1 MNFIKKITRTF
12 KRHKA
17 VIYMCQKNNVRNKMF
32 HTATYVSI
40 IAICVV
46 MTGCLSS
53 REFISTEE
61 KFSKSQK
68 ATSFHIVE
76 KGDTLFSIAWTYGWD
91 YHELADTN
99 SIAKPYTIYV
109 GQKIDIVNPP
119 LVKNSAVVS
128 SVGKMAKWSPKM
140 EKPAKNTAK
149 PSRNAPI
156 KPSLGTQKGWKW
168 PAKGKV
174 IGRFLAN
181 DSQNKGIDIA
191 GKLGES
197 VSAAAAGTV
206 VYAGKGLR
214 GYGNLVIIKHD
225 AKFLSAYAHT
235 SRILVREKEKI
246 KAGQIIAEIGSTGT
260 NRVKLHFEIRRNGR
274 PVDPLQF
281 LPKWHTGGG

>member
-1 MNFIKKITRTF
+1 MF
-12 KRHKA
+12 
-17 VIYMCQKNNVRNKMF
+17 VCQKNNCLYQMF
-32 HTATYVSI
+32 RTATCVSI

-46 MTGCLSS
+46 MTGCISS
-53 REFISTEE
+53 REFISTEA
-61 KFSKSQK
+61 KFSKSKK
-68 ATSFHIVE
+68 ATGFHIVE

-91 YHELADTN
+91 YQELASAN
-99 SIAKPYTIYV
+99 SIAKPYIIYA
-109 GQKIDIVNPP
+109 GQKIDIDNPP
-119 LVKNSAVVS
+119 AVRKLAKVT
-128 SVGKMAKWSPKM
+128 SVGKMSKPRPKQ
-140 EKPAKNTAK
+140 EKPATRPIKNSHTTT
-149 PSRNAPI
+149 I
-156 KPSLGTQKGWKW
+156 KPSLEAKNGWNW

-174 IGRFLAN
+174 ITRYSAKN
-181 DSQNKGIDIA
+181 RQNKGIDIA

-260 NRVKLHFEIRRNGR
+260 NKVKLHFEIRRNGR

-281 LPKWHTGGG
+281 LPKRRSGGG

>member
-1 MNFIKKITRTF
+1 
-12 KRHKA
+12 
-17 VIYMCQKNNVRNKMF
+17 MCQKNNFRNQMF
-32 HTATYVSI
+32 QTATYVSI

-61 KFSKSQK
+61 KFSESKK
-68 ATSFHIVE
+68 TTGFHRVE

-91 YHELADTN
+91 YHELANTN
-99 SIAKPYTIYV
+99 SIVKPYTIYV

-119 LVKNSAVVS
+119 LVKKSSIVS
-128 SVGKMAKWSPKM
+128 SAGKTSKWKPKK
-140 EKPAKNTAK
+140 EKPTASRVEPRQNTTVN
-149 PSRNAPI
+149 PL
-156 KPSLGTQKGWKW
+156 LGTQKGWKW

-191 GKLGES
+191 GELGES
-197 VSAAAAGTV
+197 VSAGASGTV

-225 AKFLSAYAHT
+225 SKFLSAYAHT

-281 LPKWHTGGG
+281 LPKRRAGGG

>member
-1 MNFIKKITRTF
+1 
-12 KRHKA
+12 
-17 VIYMCQKNNVRNKMF
+17 MCQKNNFRKQMF
-32 HTATYVSI
+32 QTATYVAI

-61 KFSKSQK
+61 KFSESKK
-68 ATSFHIVE
+68 ATGFHIVE

-91 YHELADTN
+91 YHELANTN
-99 SIAKPYTIYV
+99 SIAKPYIIYA
-109 GQKIDIVNPP
+109 GQKIDIANPP
-119 LVKNSAVVS
+119 AVKKSAIVTS
-128 SVGKMAKWSPKM
+128 AGKTSKPKAKQ
-140 EKPAKNTAK
+140 EKPAKHTAK
-149 PSRNAPI
+149 TSLNTPI
-156 KPSLGTQKGWKW
+156 NPSLSTRKGWNW

-174 IGRFLAN
+174 IGRFTTKN
-181 DSQNKGIDIA
+181 PQNKGIDIV

-197 VSAAAAGTV
+197 VSAAAAGKV

-281 LPKWHTGGG
+281 LPKRRPGGG